1 MNSDNEN
8 AQLSSQQQGLS
19 AKVLDN
25 LHEIELDLDT
35 TGEYFKPQADTT
47 YEVEIDIEKHRIVP
61 IESDRFKDAKG
72 KPVKQYQFIVRHVG
86 NNVEQKWNV
95 TSKAL
100 LKDLMGE
107 LRQNHK
113 LFKITRKGED
123 RSTTYQ
129 VAAVQ

>member
-35 TGEYFKPQADTT
+35 TGEYFKPPADTT